1 MPENQMVGLSLPRV
15 DAVEKVRGQAVF
27 GADIHMQGQ
36 LIAKFIPAPLAH
48 AEIRSIDTSQAAA
61 LPGVLAVLTGA
72 DLPTPASFNPQARW
86 FAYMARH
93 YVVFQG
99 QPVAAVA
106 AVDLATAEQALDLIK
121 VEYAPLPVIASP
133 EQAIAPDCPPVSR
146 EQVPDNTDEPA
157 KQNGSPN
164 IAQAMT
170 FKYGDVEAGF
180 GEADLIIEHTYHVPV
195 VHQSY
200 MEPHCVTAFWDQPGH
215 VTLWEPVQGAFTAR
229 NYISKTFG
237 IPQSSVTIN
246 TTEIG
251 GGFGGKIEGLYAPIA
266 ALLARKT
273 HRPVQLVLTRHEEL
287 LAGDPAPQ
295 SVIRLKTGARS
306 DGTLTAIEGE
316 VLLDAGA
323 FASGWIMTSLTGSMR
338 NSYRFPA
345 WQLKGQEILTNKAP
359 IGSYRAP
366 GGPNAAFAIESQM
379 DEMACQLGM
388 DPLEFRLKNLAEEG
402 DMLTDGEPQVRTG
415 AREVLEALANQGLWS
430 LTPPMRAQ
438 SDGLLHGRGLALS
451 GWDGGSG
458 PASAVA
464 LLDADGQFRVILGTV
479 DLTGS
484 FTSLVQVAAQELGVS
499 AEKVRI
505 SKVSTDAAPFA
516 PESSGSQTLIAMGA
530 AVQIAA
536 QNLKAKVMLN
546 AARALSTD
554 VAELIVDDEG
564 ISIAG
569 KLDQRLTYAM
579 IYELGTEWFATSGP
593 LVESGSAGLRKRA
606 PGFAATVAE
615 VAVDPETGVVR
626 LTRLAT
632 AQDVGYAINP
642 LSVTGQI
649 QGGSVQSAGM
659 ALWEEVQYDGQ
670 NKVRNPGLLD
680 YRLPTAADLPDIE
693 AIIVEVPTGD
703 GPHGSKVVGEPSMI
717 TPVPAIAIAVADA
730 IGSRLFDLPIT
741 PERVWRAMSENGHA
755 G

>member
-1 MPENQMVGLSLPRV
+1 MPENPMVGLPLPRV

-27 GADIHMQGQ
+27 GADVHLQGQ
-36 LIAKFIPAPLAH
+36 LVAKFMPAPYAH

-72 DLPTPASFNPQARW
+72 DLPTPASFDPKARW
-86 FAYMARH
+86 YAYMARKF
-93 YVVFQG
+93 VVFQG

-106 AVDLATAEQALDLIK
+106 AVDLATAEQALNLIK
-121 VEYAPLPVIASP
+121 VDYAPLPVIATP
-133 EQAIAPDCPPVSR
+133 EQAVEPGCPAVSR
-146 EQVPDNTDEPA
+146 EQVHGDTEEPDKANE
-157 KQNGSPN
+157 SPN
-164 IAQAMT
+164 VAQAMT

-180 GEADLIIEHTYHVPV
+180 GESEVIVEHTYTVPV

-200 MEPHCVTAFWDQPGH
+200 MEPHTVTAFWDQPGH
-215 VTLWEPVQGAFTAR
+215 ISLWEPVQGAFTAR
-229 NYISKTFG
+229 NYISRAFG

-287 LAGDPAPQ
+287 LAADPAPH

-306 DGTLTAIEGE
+306 DGAVTSIEGE
-316 VLLDAGA
+316 VLVDAGA

-338 NSYRFPA
+338 NSYRFTA
-345 WQLKGQEILTNKAP
+345 WHLKGREVLTNKAP

-379 DEMACQLGM
+379 DEMARQLGM
-388 DPLEFRLKNLAEEG
+388 DPLDFRLKNLAGEG
-402 DMLTDGEPQVRTG
+402 DLLTDGEPQVRTG
-415 AREVLEALANQGLWS
+415 AREVLEALANAGVWKS
-430 LTPPMRAQ
+430 DPPQRMA
-438 SDGLLHGRGLALS
+438 SDRLLHGRGLALS

-458 PASAVA
+458 PASAVV
-464 LLDADGQFRVILGTV
+464 LLDADGRFRVILGTV

-484 FTSLVQVAAQELGVS
+484 FTSLAQVAAQALGVS
-499 AEKVRI
+499 SEKVLI

-536 QNLKAKVMLN
+536 QNLKAKVMQN
-546 AARALSTD
+546 AARALGAD
-554 VAELIVDDEG
+554 VAELVVDDEG

-579 IYELGTEWFATSGP
+579 IYESGTEWFATSGP

-606 PGFAATVAE
+606 PGFAASVAE
-615 VAVDPETGVVR
+615 VSVDPETGVVR

-632 AQDVGYAINP
+632 AQDVGRAINP
-642 LSVTGQI
+642 LSVEGQI

-659 ALWEEVQYDGQ
+659 ALWEEIQYDGQ

-680 YRLPTAADLPDIE
+680 YRLPTAADLPEIE

-703 GPHGSKVVGEPSMI
+703 GPHGSKVVGEPPMI
-717 TPVPAIAIAVADA
+717 PPVAAIANAVADA
-730 IGSRLFDLPIT
+730 IGSRLYDLPIT
-741 PERVWRAMSENGHA
+741 PERVWRVMSETGHA